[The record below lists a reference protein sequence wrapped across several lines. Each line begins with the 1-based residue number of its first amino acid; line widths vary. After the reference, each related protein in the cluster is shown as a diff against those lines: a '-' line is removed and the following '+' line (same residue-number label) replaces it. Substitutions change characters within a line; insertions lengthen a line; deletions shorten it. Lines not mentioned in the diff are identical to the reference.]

1 MILSSN
7 TNYDEDDLG
16 DAYAD
21 ESVIDQT
28 HPVRRSKRRGKVES
42 SVQQRILDTHAV

>member
-1 MILSSN
+1 MLLSSN

-28 HPVRRSKRRGKVES
+28 HPVRRSKRRGEVGTSVE
-42 SVQQRILDTHAV
+42 QRILDTQAV